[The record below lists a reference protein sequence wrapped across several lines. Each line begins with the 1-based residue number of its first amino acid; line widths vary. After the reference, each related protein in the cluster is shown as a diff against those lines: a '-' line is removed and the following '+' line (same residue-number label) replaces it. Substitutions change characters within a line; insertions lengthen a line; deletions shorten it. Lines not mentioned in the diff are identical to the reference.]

1 MAEGTHHLCKH
12 RANQIKSNND
22 DTWSRKHY
30 YQGNAV
36 MPIRFFK
43 IILKTNL
50 KRLKLPNKIARKY
63 GGGLSNPVFLKPPD
77 GTRWK
82 VCLTKKNHQVWFEKG
97 WKEFTQHYSLDH
109 GCLVLFKYEGTTSP
123 PSSSHFDVI
132 IIDNSDLEIDYPS
145 NNGKDNSDDDDSVQI
160 LKETKNVCA
169 SSLSL
174 NWPKQARAREVAKKF
189 VSHNP
194 FFTVLIKPSH
204 LTEYILGIPGLEGYV
219 GEEVKIVKLENGDR
233 WWAVKM
239 LRRNKGYSS
248 RCLSAGW
255 NLFASE
261 TELKPGDVC
270 VFELVNMQDL
280 VFKVHVFASQ
290 A

>member
-1 MAEGTHHLCKH
+1 
-12 RANQIKSNND
+12 
-22 DTWSRKHY
+22 
-30 YQGNAV
+30 

-50 KRLKLPNKIARKY
+50 KRLKLPNKFARKY
-63 GGGLSNPVFLKPPD
+63 GGGLPNQVFLKPPD

-82 VCLTKKNHQVWFEKG
+82 VCLTKKNGQVWFEKG
-97 WKEFTQHYSLDH
+97 WKEFTQNYSLDH
-109 GCLVLFKYEGTTSP
+109 GFLVLFKYEGTTSSSS
-123 PSSSHFDVI
+123 SSSHFDVL
-132 IIDNSDLEIDYPS
+132 IIDNTALEIDYPS
-145 NNGKDNSDDDDSVQI
+145 NNGKNSDDDVSVQI
-160 LKETKNVCA
+160 LKETKKEKLLPSSSHKNMRGEKNVSAA

-174 NWPKQARAREVAKKF
+174 NWPKEPRAQEVAKKF

-194 FFTVLIKPSH
+194 FFTVLIKPYH
-204 LTEYILGIPGLEGYV
+204 LTHHLVTIPSLEGYA
-219 GEEVKIVKLENGDR
+219 GKEVKNVKLENGDR
-233 WWAVKM
+233 LWPVKM
-239 LRRNKGYSS
+239 LCCNKSYSS

-255 NLFASE
+255 NSFARE